1 LEPALGGVDGRPRP
15 AALTSFG
22 ETPYAGLV
30 RLHPVLLSLLLGL
43 SPAAAQTNAPPRALP
58 VTSSELSAAATT
70 NEPAPLAVPGGVNVH
85 WYGHGFVYLTSSVG
99 VRAAIDP
106 FGPETV
112 HYHFPD
118 HLSADFVLVTHES
131 EDHAAA
137 DQLFG
142 NPLIFRS
149 VTAVGLNRAN
159 GIPFHGI
166 ALQKDPSGN
175 GPSNT
180 AFVLTFDGVT
190 FCYLG
195 QISQPLLANEE
206 EEIGHVDVVFLPVG
220 LPTLSVSDLNQVVSD
235 IGAKVVIPINYKT
248 DFSGYLSLRPLGDY
262 LAQSRLPVRKF
273 DSDEIVISRAMLPP
287 QPTVYVLKSP

>member
-1 LEPALGGVDGRPRP
+1 MPVNPADLTNSATP
-15 AALTSFG
+15 A
-22 ETPYAGLV
+22 
-30 RLHPVLLSLLLGL
+30 PVV
-43 SPAAAQTNAPPRALP
+43 PA
-58 VTSSELSAAATT
+58 
-70 NEPAPLAVPGGVNVH
+70 APLAVPGGVNIT

-106 FGPETV
+106 FGPGTV

-118 HLSADFVLVTHES
+118 HLSADFVLVSHEA

-137 DQLFG
+137 DLLFG

-180 AFVLTFDGVT
+180 AFSLTFDGVS

-195 QISQPLLANEE
+195 QINQPLLAAEKQQL
-206 EEIGHVDVVFLPVG
+206 GHADVIFLPVG
-220 LPTLSVSDLNQVVSD
+220 LTSLSVSDLNQVAADLGSR
-235 IGAKVVIPINYKT
+235 IIIPINYKT
-248 DFSGYLSLRPLGDY
+248 DFSGYLSLRSLDDY
-262 LAQSRLPVRKF
+262 LAQSKLPVRRF
-273 DSDEIVISRAMLPP
+273 DSNEIVVSRPTLPVE
-287 QPTVYVLKSP
+287 PTIYVLKSP

>member
-1 LEPALGGVDGRPRP
+1 
-15 AALTSFG
+15 
-22 ETPYAGLV
+22 V
-30 RLHPVLLSLLLGL
+30 RLIPVLLYLLVSLF
-43 SPAAAQTNAPPRALP
+43 PATAQTPATNSPPRALP
-58 VTSSELSAAATT
+58 VNPEDLTNATPT
-70 NEPAPLAVPGGVNVH
+70 AESIPQAVPGGVNIH
-85 WYGHGFVYLTSSVG
+85 WYGHGFIYLTSSVG

-112 HYHFPD
+112 HYKFPER
-118 HLSADFVLVTHES
+118 LAADFVLVTHES

-137 DQLFG
+137 DLLFG

-166 ALQKDPSGN
+166 ALQKDPSGS

-195 QISQPLLANEE
+195 QISQPLLAS
-206 EEIGHVDVVFLPVG
+206 EIEQIGRIDVLFLPVG
-220 LPTLSVSDLNQVVSD
+220 LTSLSVGDYNQVVTD
-235 IGAKVVIPINYKT
+235 LGPKVIVPINYKT
-248 DFSGYLSLRPLGDY
+248 DYSGDLALRSLDDY
-262 LAQSRLPVRKF
+262 LAQAKFPVRKF
-273 DSDEIVISRAMLPP
+273 DSPELVISRAMLPP
-287 QPTVYVLKSP
+287 QPTIYVLKSP